1 MNIAIIGSGISGLSC
16 ALRLA
21 QQGRHQVTLIESG
34 TYLGGHTNTIDV
46 TVDGITHAVD
56 TGFLVFNERTYP
68 NLIALF
74 EELAVPTA
82 KSEMSFSVS
91 LGGQIEWAGTS
102 LASVFAQKS
111 NLMRPRFL
119 AMLRD
124 ILRFNRA
131 ATAAVA
137 NGGAADIP
145 LGEYLTGHHYSTSF
159 RDWYLLPM
167 AGAIWSCPTAT
178 MLAYPFST
186 FARFCHNHGLLQVAN
201 RPQWYTVAGGARQYV
216 QRISDE
222 LARHGASVRVNNRV
236 RRVRRTPLGALVD
249 IETNGHVHTERFD
262 QIVLAC
268 HSDQSLALLADAS
281 DEERQ
286 VLGAVR
292 YQPNTAWLHTD
303 TAQLPQRR
311 ATWAAWNYLSS
322 GPDTLG
328 PRDVAVTYLLNL
340 LQPLPF
346 TTPVMVTLN
355 PLATPAPQHVIRQID
370 YAHPV
375 FDQAAIAAQ
384 QRLPALQGTHRTWF
398 AGAWTGYG
406 FHEDGLKSGLA
417 VATALNRLGD
427 TAQAAM
433 QATAPALLRV
443 AA

>member
-21 QQGRHQVTLIESG
+21 QQGRHQVTLIEAG
-34 TYLGGHTNTIDV
+34 AYLGGHTNTVDV

-74 EELAVPTA
+74 EELSVPTA
-82 KSEMSFSVS
+82 KSDMSFSVS
-91 LGGQIEWAGTS
+91 LGGQIEWAGTN

-111 NLMRPRFL
+111 NLVRPRFL

-137 NGGAADIP
+137 DGATADLP
-145 LGEYLTGHHYSTSF
+145 LGAYLERHRYSASF

-178 MLAYPFST
+178 MLAYPFAT

-201 RPQWYTVAGGARQYV
+201 RPQWFTVDGGARQYV
-216 QRISDE
+216 QRISAQ
-222 LARHGASVRVNNRV
+222 LNRQGASVRLNSPV
-236 RRVRRTPLGALVD
+236 RRVRRTPLGVLID
-249 IETNGHVHTERFD
+249 LESNGSTHTERFD
-262 QIVLAC
+262 QVVLAC

-281 DEERQ
+281 EEERQ
-286 VLGAVR
+286 VLGAVH
-292 YQPNTAWLHTD
+292 YQSNTAWLHTD
-303 TAQLPQRR
+303 TAQLPHRK

-328 PRDVAVTYLLNL
+328 PREVAVTYLLNL

-346 TTPVMVTLN
+346 TSPVMVTLN
-355 PLATPAPQHVIRQID
+355 PLAPPAPAHVIRQID

-384 QRLPALQGTHRTWF
+384 QRLPALQGRRSTWF

-417 VATALNRLGD
+417 AAGALNRLD
-427 TAQAAM
+427 EAAQAAP
-433 QATAPALLRV
+433 QATPALLRI

>member
-21 QQGRHQVTLIESG
+21 QQGRYQVTLIESG

-91 LGGQIEWAGTS
+91 LGGEVEWAGTS

-111 NLMRPRFL
+111 NLVRPRFL

-137 NGGAADIP
+137 NGVAADIP
-145 LGEYLTGHHYSTSF
+145 LGEYLTRHHYSASF

-178 MLAYPFST
+178 MLAYPFAT
-186 FARFCHNHGLLQVAN
+186 YARFCHNHGLLQVAN
-201 RPQWYTVAGGARQYV
+201 RPQWFTVAGGARKYV
-216 QRISDE
+216 QRISE
-222 LARHGASVRVNNRV
+222 QLNRHGANVRIDSRV
-236 RRVRRTPLGALVD
+236 QRVRRTPLGVLID
-249 IETNGHVHTERFD
+249 IETNHHVHTERFD
-262 QIVLAC
+262 QVVLAC

-286 VLGAVR
+286 ILGAVC
-292 YQPNTAWLHTD
+292 YQANSAWLHTD

-328 PRDVAVTYLLNL
+328 AREVAVTYLLNL

-355 PLATPAPQHVIRQID
+355 PLAPPAPQHVIRQID

-384 QRLPALQGTHRTWF
+384 QRLPSLQGTRRTWF

-417 VATALNRLGD
+417 VAAALNRLGD
-427 TAQAAM
+427 TAQAA
-433 QATAPALLRV
+433 APALLRI

>member
-34 TYLGGHTNTIDV
+34 TYLGGHTNTLDV
-46 TVDGITHAVD
+46 TVDGITDAVD

-91 LGGQIEWAGTS
+91 LGGEVEWAGTS

-111 NLMRPRFL
+111 NLVRPRFL

-124 ILRFNRA
+124 TLRFNRA

-137 NGGAADIP
+137 DGAAADIP
-145 LGEYLTGHHYSTSF
+145 LGEYLNRHHYSASF

-178 MLAYPFST
+178 MLAYPFAT

-201 RPQWYTVAGGARQYV
+201 RPQWFTVAGGARQYV
-216 QRISDE
+216 QRIHEQLS
-222 LARHGASVRVNNRV
+222 RHGASIRINSSVQRV
-236 RRVRRTPLGALVD
+236 RRPPLGALID
-249 IETNGHVHTERFD
+249 IETNGSRHTERFD
-262 QIVLAC
+262 QVVLAC

-281 DEERQ
+281 EDERQ
-286 VLGAVR
+286 ILSAVR
-292 YQPNTAWLHTD
+292 YQPNSAWLHTD
-303 TAQLPQRR
+303 TSQLPQRR
-311 ATWAAWNYLSS
+311 ATWAAWNYLTS

-328 PRDVAVTYLLNL
+328 PREVAVTYLLNL

-355 PLATPAPQHVIRQID
+355 PLAPPAPQHVIRQIE

-384 QRLPALQGTHRTWF
+384 QRLPSLQGTQRTWF

-417 VATALNRLGD
+417 VAAALNHLGD
-427 TAQAAM
+427 TAQAA
-433 QATAPALLRV
+433 APALLRI

>member
-1 MNIAIIGSGISGLSC
+1 MNVAIIGSGISGLSC

-91 LGGQIEWAGTS
+91 LGGEVEWAGTS

-111 NLMRPRFL
+111 NLVRPRFL

-137 NGGAADIP
+137 NGAAADIP
-145 LGEYLTGHHYSTSF
+145 LGEYLNRHHYSASF

-178 MLAYPFST
+178 MLAYPFAT
-186 FARFCHNHGLLQVAN
+186 FARFCHNHGLLQVTN
-201 RPQWYTVAGGARQYV
+201 RPQWFTVAGGARQYV
-216 QRISDE
+216 QRISE
-222 LARHGASVRVNNRV
+222 QLARHGAGVRIDSRV
-236 RRVRRTPLGALVD
+236 QRVRRTPLGVLIDV
-249 IETNGHVHTERFD
+249 ETNDNVHTERFD
-262 QIVLAC
+262 QVVLAC

-281 DEERQ
+281 EDERQ
-286 VLGAVR
+286 ILSAVR

-303 TAQLPQRR
+303 TTLLPQRK

-328 PRDVAVTYLLNL
+328 AREVAVTYLLNL

-355 PLATPAPQHVIRQID
+355 PLAPPAPQHVIRQID

-384 QRLPALQGTHRTWF
+384 QRLPSLQGTQRTWF

-417 VATALNRLGD
+417 VAAALNHLGD
-427 TAQAAM
+427 TAHAA
-433 QATAPALLRV
+433 APALLRI